1 MRCRNIF
8 KAKEGSKDN
17 SFCVACPDFLCSFFS
32 GRCHLLGFTVAS
44 EIQWNKSLREIM
56 AWKMSSKTQIQLTTR
71 VNREAKTPTV
81 FRWSENVLLK
91 CINGLSLNIP
101 LRKIVSGQRR
111 GFSKFRPNS
120 WNLVTRN
127 KFWERGRGPAL
138 CLIPAHL
145 HQSFREQFS
154 VKLSETKNLVAGVTK
169 NKTWFPCHLSPTS
182 YLFDQAYVCLFSF
195 DQYNLQE
202 LSMIL
207 PSPCC
212 LVFSLMP
219 QCPGLYKAVCHPV
232 SPVTRRCQPGH

>member
-8 KAKEGSKDN
+8 KVKEGSKDN

-44 EIQWNKSLREIM
+44 EIQWNKSIREIM

-91 CINGLSLNIP
+91 YITACP
-101 LRKIVSGQRR
+101 WTFLRKIVSGQRR
-111 GFSKFRPNS
+111 GFSKFRPKT

-138 CLIPAHL
+138 CLITAHL

-154 VKLSETKNLVAGVTK
+154 VKLSSETKNLVAGDTK
-169 NKTWFPCHLSPTS
+169 NKT
-182 YLFDQAYVCLFSF
+182 
-195 DQYNLQE
+195 
-202 LSMIL
+202 
-207 PSPCC
+207 
-212 LVFSLMP
+212 
-219 QCPGLYKAVCHPV
+219 
-232 SPVTRRCQPGH
+232 